1 MVIGTLVETCQYDF
15 LSEDAELDIDKI
27 QEKNEAKRVLKM
39 LEAIYKKANAKCP
52 LNWADKMLIR
62 LSDFAEELESAPEPE
77 SGVVAKLF
85 YKIKFLVGKI
95 LSKLSEVLAKAIGTT
110 KRVDQINQD
119 LSKWGY

>member
-39 LEAIYKKANAKCP
+39 LEAIYKKANAKWP
-52 LNWADKMLIR
+52 LNWADKMLLR

-95 LSKLSEVLAKAIGTT
+95 LSKLSEVLANAIGTT

>member
-1 MVIGTLVETCQYDF
+1 MEIGTLVETCQYDF
-15 LSEDAELDIDKI
+15 LSEDADLDIDKI
-27 QEKNEAKRVLKM
+27 QEKNEAKRALKM

>member
-27 QEKNEAKRVLKM
+27 QEKNEAKRVLKI

-62 LSDFAEELESAPEPE
+62 LSDFAVELESAPEPE

-95 LSKLSEVLAKAIGTT
+95 LSKLSDVLAKAIGTT
-110 KRVDQINQD
+110 KRIEQISQD

>member
-27 QEKNEAKRVLKM
+27 QEKNEAKRALKM

-52 LNWADKMLIR
+52 LNWADKMLLR

-95 LSKLSEVLAKAIGTT
+95 LSKLSEVLANAIGTT

>member
-27 QEKNEAKRVLKM
+27 QEKNEAKRALKM

>member
-27 QEKNEAKRVLKM
+27 QEKNEAKRALKM

-62 LSDFAEELESAPEPE
+62 LSDFAAELESAPEPE

-95 LSKLSEVLAKAIGTT
+95 LSKLSEVLANAIGTT

>member
-110 KRVDQINQD
+110 KRIDQISQD

>member
-62 LSDFAEELESAPEPE
+62 LSDFAGELESAPEPE

-110 KRVDQINQD
+110 KRVAQIDQD